1 MACEHYKDV
10 SFKASTLLLIEEM
23 NAIIRDYQRQGFVL
37 TVRQLYYQLVAA
49 AKIENTEQSYK
60 RITSVCNDARM
71 AGLMDWDAIEDRT
84 RDFIRRSRWDN
95 PQELMSIC
103 ADTFHMDLWENQP
116 ERTFVIVEKE
126 ALVGVLERTCRAFD
140 VPLLAARGYP
150 SRTVLREFCEGMV
163 IPAIDGGQRVNVL
176 HLGDHDPS
184 GIDMSRDLS
193 EGIDTFCRTNEYGYD
208 ERQGMIEF
216 TRIALNMDQIT
227 DLKPPPNPAKS
238 TDSRFADYAKQFGT
252 RSWELDALK
261 PQYLNN
267 LVKSHIELTID
278 DERWEE
284 RKALIAYGKSE
295 FKRLHGQIV
304 FPQEEA
310 DHDD

>member
-1 MACEHYKDV
+1 MAREHYKDV
-10 SFKASTLLLIEEM
+10 NFRADSLRLIDEM
-23 NAIIRDYQRQGFVL
+23 NEIVRDYQQQGFVL

-84 RDFIRRSRWDN
+84 RDFIRRPRWND
-95 PQELMSIC
+95 PQDLMDIC
-103 ADTFHMDLWENQP
+103 ANTFHMDLWENQP

-126 ALVGVLERTCRAFD
+126 ALVGVLERTCRTFD

-163 IPAIDGGQRVNVL
+163 IPAIDNGQRVNVL

-184 GIDMSRDLS
+184 GIDMSRDLKES
-193 EGIDTFCRTNEYGYD
+193 IDLFCRVGQYGYD
-208 ERQGMIEF
+208 ERYNMIEF
-216 TRIALNMDQIT
+216 TRIALNMEQIDQQ
-227 DLKPPPNPAKS
+227 KPPPNPAKS
-238 TDSRFADYAKQFGT
+238 TDSRFADYARLFGT
-252 RSWELDALK
+252 KSWELDALR

-267 LVKSHIELTID
+267 LLTRHIELTID

-284 RKALIAYGKSE
+284 RKTLINYGKSE
-295 FKRLHGQIV
+295 FKRLHSEIV
-304 FPQEEA
+304 FPPAEEV
-310 DHDD
+310 